1 MIEQQDL
8 IVNALGDCQYLS
20 PLDLKSASH
29 QQANFFVS
37 DSTRV
42 RLDLA
47 VHSESASIDP
57 LSLEVAGPRPQIF
70 FEPDRTTAAI
80 VTCGGLSPGLNN
92 VIRSVFYELSENY
105 GVRQVLGIRKG
116 YLGLNPESG
125 LEPIGLSRDFVE
137 PIDKLGGTVLGSS
150 RGPQE
155 PKVMADFLQSEDIDI
170 LFCVGGDGTQRG
182 AHALH
187 QEMQHRGARVAVV
200 GIPKTIDND
209 ISFVDLSFGYATALE
224 KAAEVVRC
232 AHVEARDAVNGIG
245 FVKLMGRHAGFIAA
259 GATVVSQE
267 VDFTLV
273 PEIPFPLDGEHG
285 FLAALERRMRDR
297 EHAVIVVA
305 EGAGQ
310 HLFDETQQRHDA
322 SGNLLHEEIG
332 GFLREKIGEH
342 FAKRKLSVSLKYLDP
357 SYSIRSVP
365 ANVYDRVLCDQM
377 ARHAVHAAMAGKTGV
392 MIGCQH
398 NQYVNVPIPAVVTQT
413 KGMDVS
419 GDLWRAVLQSTGQP
433 RW

>member
-1 MIEQQDL
+1 M
-8 IVNALGDCQYLS
+8 
-20 PLDLKSASH
+20 
-29 QQANFFVS
+29 
-37 DSTRV
+37 
-42 RLDLA
+42 
-47 VHSESASIDP
+47 
-57 LSLEVAGPRPQIF
+57 
-70 FEPDRTTAAI
+70 
-80 VTCGGLSPGLNN
+80 
-92 VIRSVFYELSENY
+92 
-105 GVRQVLGIRKG
+105 
-116 YLGLNPESG
+116 
-125 LEPIGLSRDFVE
+125 
-137 PIDKLGGTVLGSS
+137 
-150 RGPQE
+150 
-155 PKVMADFLQSEDIDI
+155 
-170 LFCVGGDGTQRG
+170 QR
-182 AHALH
+182 
-187 QEMQHRGARVAVV
+187 RGARVAVV

-209 ISFVDLSFGYATALE
+209 ISFVNLSFGHATALE

-245 FVKLMGRHAGFIAA
+245 LVKLMGRHAGFIAA
-259 GATVVSQE
+259 GASVVSQE

-297 EHAVIVVA
+297 EHAVIVVG

-310 HLFDETQQRHDA
+310 HLFDETQQRRDA

-332 GFLREKIGEH
+332 AFLRKEIGEH
-342 FAKRKLSVSLKYLDP
+342 FAKRQFSVSLKYLDP

-365 ANVYDRVLCDQM
+365 ANVYDRILCDQM

-398 NQYVNVPIPAVVTQT
+398 NQYVNVPIPAVVIQT